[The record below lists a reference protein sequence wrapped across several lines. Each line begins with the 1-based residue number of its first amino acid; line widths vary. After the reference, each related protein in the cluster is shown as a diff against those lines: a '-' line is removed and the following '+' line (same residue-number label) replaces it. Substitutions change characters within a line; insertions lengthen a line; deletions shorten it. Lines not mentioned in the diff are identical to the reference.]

1 MPSTLHRHYRS
12 KFGPIRRVNKFL
24 QHSRPSSACTISPS
38 PCLLCAFLPRGP
50 WETLR
55 MADLLSVRL
64 SYSMLGAI
72 LLRPSLS
79 FASSSRASQ
88 QRLSSGVSRL
98 TKLHRKQKVAL
109 REERMLLHEPPLA
122 RRYLHPLTQ
131 LPQRQAQQNPLL
143 RRDPI

>member
-1 MPSTLHRHYRS
+1 
-12 KFGPIRRVNKFL
+12 
-24 QHSRPSSACTISPS
+24 
-38 PCLLCAFLPRGP
+38 
-50 WETLR
+50 

-64 SYSMLGAI
+64 SYSMLGVI

-109 REERMLLHEPPLA
+109 REERMSLQEAPLSTCF
-122 RRYLHPLTQ
+122 LHPLTASQEPNLPTEHLSWLRPQPRRLPPTQ
-131 LPQRQAQQNPLL
+131 LPQ
-143 RRDPI
+143 